1 MKLPNLNE
9 ERALFKK
16 GHKYIAGIDE
26 VGRGPLAGAVVVGIV
41 VFDKQKLERWLKFNI
56 KDSKKLS
63 SAKRIKI
70 RKIIKEEAVEVKT
83 SLVSEKTIDKINIRQ
98 ATLLAMKKCYQKLST
113 KVEFLLIDGKDTIK
127 GLNINQ
133 KAIIGGDGKSI
144 IIAAASIVAKETR
157 DDIMRRLSKKYPEY
171 GFEKHKGYG
180 TKLHRE
186 ILKKHGS
193 CPIHR
198 KSFKLL

>member
-1 MKLPNLNE
+1 MRLPNLKE

-16 GHKYIAGIDE
+16 GFKYIAGIDE
-26 VGRGPLAGAVVVGIV
+26 AGRGPLAGPVVVGIV
-41 VFDKQKLERWLKFNI
+41 VLDKQKLERWLKFNI

-70 RKIIKEEAVEVKT
+70 KQIIKEEAIEVKT
-83 SLVSEKTIDKINIRQ
+83 SLVSEKIIDKINIRQ

-157 DDIMRRLSKKYPEY
+157 DDIMRRLAKKYPEY
-171 GFEKHKGYG
+171 SFEKHKGYG
-180 TKLHRE
+180 TRLHRE
-186 ILKKHGS
+186 MIRKNGP

>member
-1 MKLPNLNE
+1 MRLPNLKE

-16 GHKYIAGIDE
+16 GFKYIAGIDE
-26 VGRGPLAGAVVVGIV
+26 AGRGPLAGPVVAGIV

-70 RKIIKEEAVEVKT
+70 KQIIKEEAIEVKT
-83 SLVSEKTIDKINIRQ
+83 SLVSEKIIDKINIRQ

-113 KVEFLLIDGKDTIK
+113 KVEFLLIDGRDTIED
-127 GLNINQ
+127 LNINQ

-144 IIAAASIVAKETR
+144 IIAAASIIAKETR
-157 DDIMRRLSKKYPEY
+157 DDIMRRLAKKYPKY
-171 GFEKHKGYG
+171 SFEKHKGYG
-180 TKLHRE
+180 TKLHRKM
-186 ILKKHGS
+186 IKKYGP
-193 CPIHR
+193 CKIHR